1 MERFGAISVVLALVL
16 DGGRLYLI
24 PRRWCLWGI
33 PMPRLLLPTGA
44 SFETEEDNRFCFDV
58 DISAPLIGL
67 IVAYRGALAPEQSA
81 S

>member
-1 MERFGAISVVLALVL
+1 MERFGAISVALALVL

-24 PRRWCLWGI
+24 PRRWRLSGI
-33 PMPRLLLPTGA
+33 PMPRFLLPTCA
-44 SFETEEDNRFCFDV
+44 SFEAEEDNLFYFDV

-67 IVAYRGALAPEQSA
+67 ILAYRGALAPEQSA